1 MTSLSVIKGLE
12 VGRQYFLDA
21 LESSDG
27 QASLSWTLRAASS
40 LAIAEKL
47 TVRKESARQI
57 LQATHAKFREGF
69 ETLDLRLAKRVL
81 NDSHSRDSATNLV
94 H

>member
-1 MTSLSVIKGLE
+1 
-12 VGRQYFLDA
+12 
-21 LESSDG
+21 
-27 QASLSWTLRAASS
+27 
-40 LAIAEKL
+40 LA
-47 TVRKESARQI
+47 VRKESARRT

-81 NDSHSRDSATNLV
+81 NDSHWRDSAINLV